1 MRSYSE
7 ISYAI
12 INKYS
17 YILAT
22 LALVCLSLISEATL
36 LSGNIQKYQSKTAF
50 KILHISV
57 RMTSAVVTAL
67 KSRLDFMGNV
77 EEDSLPIFDE
87 ILGET
92 FFGMAIKVL
101 SLSRVSL
108 SVTPLACSVKAARPT
123 VDEDNVL

>member
-22 LALVCLSLISEATL
+22 LALVCLSLISEAIL

-92 FFGMAIKVL
+92 FFGMG
-101 SLSRVSL
+101 
-108 SVTPLACSVKAARPT
+108 
-123 VDEDNVL
+123 